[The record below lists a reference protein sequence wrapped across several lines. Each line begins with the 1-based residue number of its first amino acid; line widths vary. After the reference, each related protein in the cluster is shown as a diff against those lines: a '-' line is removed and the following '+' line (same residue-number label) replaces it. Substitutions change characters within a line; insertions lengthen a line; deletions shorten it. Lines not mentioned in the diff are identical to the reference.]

1 MRSKKINL
9 QLIISSF
16 VFVIVFFACKKEDPV
31 KTSIN
36 SIVGKRW
43 FRVTDKIIYSF
54 ELESSG
60 KWITY
65 YGCKSKVEGT
75 WTIDVN
81 SSKLFHI
88 YNGVEEEYIIINPT
102 ANRVK
107 FKGGENSNSQIA
119 PTSVSLVYDSKIN
132 YSEYDY
138 IPKYSNFK
146 ITYSHKEIELSS
158 NLELYSNDMRIDQI
172 SPIYLFGEEN
182 SNEVIEICCNENEIS
197 HQYDRI
203 QLDNVQLEN
212 LPKLSYKYK
221 FKDDYKDTVFSG
233 NYYGYYYLYFEK
245 VNNNNYLVCNLNRDD
260 KYYRPYPNTSPMWPY
275 SFTVYAGGTEKIYY
289 KILEN

>member
-182 SNEVIEICCNENEIS
+182 SNEVIEICCNNDFYHEYYKI
-197 HQYDRI
+197 QYDQI
-203 QLDNVQLEN
+203 PLEKLPK
-212 LPKLSYKYK
+212 LPKLSYMYKYK
-221 FKDDYKDTVFSG
+221 DHYIDTTFFGNFYNDYNLSLIKI
-233 NYYGYYYLYFEK
+233 
-245 VNNNNYLVCNLNRDD
+245 NNNSYLVCYLERRD
-260 KYYRPYPNTSPMWPY
+260 KYYRPTFDPSYPMYEVN
-275 SFTVYAGGTEKIYY
+275 VGGTEKIYY
-289 KILEN
+289 KILDN